1 MDLSTTIAPKSDQLN
16 AEDFLSGPAT
26 ITVTDVTAGNTEQPV
41 NIVTAE
47 YGPRRPYRPGKS
59 MRRVIVAAWGV
70 DSADYIGRR
79 MTIFRDPDVKF
90 GGQDVGGIRISHMSH
105 IDRRLTLPLTVT
117 RGRRAPYVVDPLP
130 VDAIQS
136 KIPVDIEARIEA
148 MADPDKLTAMIDWL
162 GKLAGEDEQRIRD
175 LVELVEKRIVAI
187 EGPPPSAD
195 AAQQTIQQEL
205 GAEEVQ
211 S

>member
-26 ITVTDVTAGNTEQPV
+26 ITVTDVTAGNAEQPV

-47 YGPRRPYRPGKS
+47 YGPRRPYKPGKS

-105 IDRRLTLPLTVT
+105 IDRRMTLPLTVT
-117 RGRRAPYVVDPLP
+117 RGRRAPYIVEPLP

-162 GKLAGEDEQRIRD
+162 GKLTGEDEHRVAELVD
-175 LVELVEKRIVAI
+175 LVHTRIAAVE
-187 EGPPPSAD
+187 PSAD

-211 S
+211 P